1 MSAIVTNNKQN
12 TRSCDWTSMK
22 KSQIGIFMCKTEINL
37 RKYYAAGVLDQ
48 GLMHGERRCRWS
60 VPIQFCYAAGNWITH
75 DFGRIPGTRICSIV
89 LGIVQA
95 LQHACDR
102 ISCRKLEKNSQPKN
116 TKLHPTWAAGLSVQL
131 RSSSSSSSSSGHMK
145 LLHENV
151 VRTSCIANII

>member
-22 KSQIGIFMCKTEINL
+22 KSQIGIFMCKTEINR

-48 GLMHGERRCRWS
+48 GIMHGERRCRWS
-60 VPIQFCYAAGNWITH
+60 VPIQLCYAAGNWITH

-102 ISCRKLEKNSQPKN
+102 ISCRKLEKNSHQKTPNCTPHEVEGSVYNLDHHHHHQVTWKFF
-116 TKLHPTWAAGLSVQL
+116 TKMLLERAAYV
-131 RSSSSSSSSSGHMK
+131 K
-145 LLHENV
+145 
-151 VRTSCIANII
+151 